1 MREAKPMD
9 TNANI
14 LEVRDLSTR
23 FRLVSHTVEAV
34 DAVSFH
40 LGKNEILA
48 IAGESGC
55 GKSAAILSILKLI
68 QPPGEIDTKS
78 EILFRGRN
86 ILSLPEREL
95 NTLRGKSISMIFQEP
110 SASFNPLFTVG
121 GQIAEV
127 LRIHEGIE
135 KKEAWSR
142 AVKLLDQVKIPN
154 PEQRSA
160 DFPFQLSGG
169 MLQRAM
175 IALAISCSPRI
186 LLADEPT
193 TALDPTTQIQ
203 ILELLKE
210 RTTASH
216 MSMIFVTHDLEL
228 LKGFADRILVMYA
241 GRIFESGNAADLLSG
256 PFHPYTQDL
265 LAAVPRPGIFKD
277 ETRLHSIRG
286 KVPEA
291 GNRPKGCSYHPRC
304 SRAFDRCEEQEPPL
318 FEKNGSLVRCWL
330 YE

>member
-1 MREAKPMD
+1 MENTEK
-9 TNANI
+9 I
-14 LEVRDLSTR
+14 LEIRDLSTR

-34 DAVSFH
+34 DGISFH
-40 LGKNEILA
+40 LGGNEILA

-68 QPPGEIDTKS
+68 RPPGEIDGKS
-78 EILFRGRN
+78 EIIFQGRN
-86 ILSLPEREL
+86 ILELREKEL
-95 NTLRGKSISMIFQEP
+95 NALRGKSISMIFQEP

-127 LRIHEGIE
+127 LRIHEGLE
-135 KKEAWSR
+135 KKEALSR
-142 AVKLLDQVKIPN
+142 AVGLLDQVRIPN
-154 PEQRSA
+154 PDQRAA
-160 DFPFQLSGG
+160 DYPFQLSGG

-210 RTTASH
+210 RTTAAG

-228 LKGFADRILVMYA
+228 LKGFANRILVMYA
-241 GRIFESGNAADLLSG
+241 GRIFESGAAADILTDPRHPYTRDLLS
-256 PFHPYTQDL
+256 
-265 LAAVPRPGIFKD
+265 AVPRPGVFKD

-286 KVPEA
+286 RVPEA
-291 GNRPKGCSYHPRC
+291 GNRPQGCSYHPRC
-304 SRAFDRCEEQEPPL
+304 SRAFGRCETEEPPL
-318 FEKNGSLVRCWL
+318 FENKGSEVRCWL